1 MKTTY
6 LKQLTKNI
14 LWMLTPFFFITT
26 LSAQPTVGVT
36 TFDGSNTNIAPYSVF
51 PRTGSVQGWSFYVDG
66 YDIGGPGGGAIYHS
80 GATNPSYISLFTQ
93 QYLSSIRISSDD
105 GSEFD
110 LDNIVI
116 DWGGLT
122 GDVSVR
128 TFRDGSFIG
137 QLTISAI
144 PGYNNYDVSNNTDFD
159 NIDNIRFSGLGGVS
173 NMNVKIDE
181 ITISASSLSIDEFD
195 TKKNEFYVYP
205 NPTSDYINV
214 KNVYDEVDYQVID
227 LQGAIIAKGRLNQR
241 NCKIILSELPSG
253 LFFLKIDKQQ
263 PIKVLKVSSK

>member
-1 MKTTY
+1 MKTIY

-14 LWMLTPFFFITT
+14 LWLIASSFFITT

-66 YDIGGPGGGAIYHS
+66 YDIGEPGGGAIYHS

-116 DWGGLT
+116 EWENFT
-122 GDVSVR
+122 GDVSLR
-128 TFRDGSFIG
+128 SYRDGNFVG
-137 QLTISAI
+137 QLTISATQ
-144 PGYNNYDVSNNTDFD
+144 GYNNYDVSNNTNFD
-159 NIDNIRFSGLGGVS
+159 NIDQIRFLGFGGVS

-195 TKKNEFYVYP
+195 INRNGFAVYP
-205 NPTSDYINV
+205 NPTTDYINV
-214 KNVYDEVDYQVID
+214 KNVYDKTDYQILD

-263 PIKVLKVSSK
+263 PIKVLKV